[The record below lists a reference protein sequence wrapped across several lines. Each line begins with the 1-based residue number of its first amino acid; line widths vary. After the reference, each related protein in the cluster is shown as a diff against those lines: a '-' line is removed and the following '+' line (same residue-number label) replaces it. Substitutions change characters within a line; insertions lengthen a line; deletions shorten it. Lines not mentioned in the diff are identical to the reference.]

1 MPNRA
6 YNRTHP
12 YYYYVHGKVERK
24 IRQIKK
30 SLQINLQNERLSVIQ
45 WETLMQQISN
55 SINNLPI
62 GVKNKVEALEN
73 LDIITPNRLILGRNN
88 DRCPNAPLEISND
101 YKKIIQTNAD
111 IFKTW
116 FRAWL
121 ISYVPTLVE
130 RPKWH
135 KTDRE
140 VKIGDIVLFLKSDR
154 EYDLQYQYGI
164 VSAIFHSK
172 DGYVR
177 RIEIEYR
184 KEVPFLLG
192 FIYFNFMSVNL

>member
-1 MPNRA
+1 M
-6 YNRTHP
+6 
-12 YYYYVHGKVERK
+12 
-24 IRQIKK
+24 
-30 SLQINLQNERLSVIQ
+30 
-45 WETLMQQISN
+45 
-55 SINNLPI
+55 
-62 GVKNKVEALEN
+62 
-73 LDIITPNRLILGRNN
+73 IT
-88 DRCPNAPLEISND
+88 
-101 YKKIIQTNAD
+101 KKIIQTNAD

-184 KEVPFLLG
+184 NHNENNKRKTQRGVRDIVVVYPIDELDLYEELYEM
-192 FIYFNFMSVNL
+192 IQ